1 MVAAFVASAYAF
13 NKGIHT
19 IVDQTN
25 EASSR
30 IVDENF
36 EWLLAACYVL
46 YLTSSRVISGVWRLT
61 GSRGLAVYLWDCI
74 CVPSITF
81 LSLLAI
87 TPAKFQS
94 GYISL
99 LLHQDRFGLL
109 VLFLASGIFPG
120 ALGVALYKSSATQYL
135 IDRWRST
142 GTTNLIFS
150 RYPPV
155 TPSDI
160 TP

>member
-1 MVAAFVASAYAF
+1 MATGLVAAVWMVAAFVASAYAF

-99 LLHQDRFGLL
+99 LLHMAPATMAAVHKQRRAGHAVAHRAAGAAAFESLMFFFRHRHILDR
-109 VLFLASGIFPG
+109 
-120 ALGVALYKSSATQYL
+120 
-135 IDRWRST
+135 
-142 GTTNLIFS
+142 
-150 RYPPV
+150 
-155 TPSDI
+155 
-160 TP
+160 